1 VAASRNSSIHKGL
14 QACAKAGTKR
24 KREWSSRLGIEPAL
38 TPTAGN
44 PPAQVAETTMQASTN
59 ELLLALRSPTSGWL
73 AAVVCALEEAVRD
86 PNFTTHHRKLIKH
99 VLDADSISLPV
110 AVAAEE
116 RLGQFEQTV
125 AQTQIKMVSSI
136 AEPIVAAQSARPK
149 LTLVSNAA

>member
-1 VAASRNSSIHKGL
+1 
-14 QACAKAGTKR
+14 
-24 KREWSSRLGIEPAL
+24 
-38 TPTAGN
+38 
-44 PPAQVAETTMQASTN
+44 MQAPTN

-86 PNFTTHHRKLIKH
+86 PNFTTHHRELIKR